1 MVVQDRREDKDSE
14 VYVYGEIR
22 VTEMEEEW
30 KELARRKRRGK
41 SRGNEGR
48 ELTEIVRKKDSLC
61 ALRQP
66 SFIVR
71 TV

>member
-1 MVVQDRREDKDSE
+1 MVDRDMRQDKDSE
-14 VYVYGEIR
+14 VYVYEEIR

-48 ELTEIVRKKDSLC
+48 ELKERVRKKDSYLH
-61 ALRQP
+61 
-66 SFIVR
+66 
-71 TV
+71 